1 MDTLTIRFLSKAHF
15 AVTSVGVWVSL
26 LWPAAAQQSFIFPLN
41 GKNYRVE
48 MVWSVKHAG
57 SVYSNTSAHTLDF
70 SKANAFDLEVQFRFP
85 DEVPPPESELLWGFQ
100 YRHSG
105 NVLAPTDGEKR
116 ARSLRQ
122 FQRFQAIGS
131 GNATLTLTAKVWRR
145 SSEGDA
151 ELLVSGPPIT
161 LGFARTTTTT
171 VITPPSSSDTEKTP
185 PPLPPTPTSQ
195 ALSLTPERKAES
207 EAYAKASSEPDSAQ
221 RIKAL
226 IDFVERHQMPHQQS
240 PIVQKAMREIPL
252 STSLPQPK
260 GNTEVTYLLN
270 YAVKPSVDTNKS
282 QQWSWA
288 LKNIGPGKFE
298 LTVRPLTDTART
310 LVLADEGKAPPFN
323 RPRMLQPFE
332 KVQVTLLSQTRE
344 DFTLRL
350 IGGSPPF
357 VVFLSQDHVTR
368 IRYQVPY
375 TDTTW
380 TLSKA
385 LCTVCKGGPHTL
397 EVYAADFSTLLL
409 REVDGIYIYRFN
421 YALWIVL
428 PSVVLLLL
436 LVLRKPIAKGWKTY
450 QYRRKLRDIEAWE
463 RLIEQEAQRRK
474 GQK

>member
-1 MDTLTIRFLSKAHF
+1 MA
-15 AVTSVGVWVSL
+15 SVGAWVSL
-26 LWPAAAQQSFIFPLN
+26 LWPATAQQSFVFPLN

-48 MVWSVKHAG
+48 VSWSVKHAG
-57 SVYSNTSAHTLDF
+57 TVYTNASAHTLDF

-85 DEVPPPESELLWGFQ
+85 DEAPPPESGLLWGFQ
-100 YRHSG
+100 YRHAGSM
-105 NVLAPTDGEKR
+105 LAPTDGEKR
-116 ARSLRQ
+116 ARSVRQ
-122 FQRFQAIGS
+122 FQRFQAVGS

-145 SSEGDA
+145 TSEGEA
-151 ELLVSGPPIT
+151 ELLASGQPTT
-161 LGFARTTTTT
+161 LGFARAAAATTT
-171 VITPPSSSDTEKTP
+171 VSASPSPSDTAKTLPSP
-185 PPLPPTPTSQ
+185 PPPATLPS
-195 ALSLTPERKAES
+195 ALPLTPAAKAES
-207 EAYAKASSEPDSAQ
+207 EAYTKAASEPDSAQ

-226 IDFVERHQMPHQQS
+226 IDFVERHQMDYKQS

-260 GNTEVTYLLN
+260 GRTEVTYLLN

-310 LVLADEGKAPPFN
+310 LTLADEGKAPPFN
-323 RPRMLQPFE
+323 RPRTLQPFE

-350 IGGSPPF
+350 SGGSPPF
-357 VVFLSQDHVTR
+357 VAFLSQDHITR
-368 IRYQVPY
+368 IRYYLPH

-385 LCTVCKGGPHTL
+385 LCTVCKGGAHTL
-397 EVYAADFSTLLL
+397 EVYTGDFSTLLL
-409 REVDGIYIYRFN
+409 REIDGVYIHRFN
-421 YALWIVL
+421 YVLWML
-428 PSVVLLLL
+428 APSVALLLL
-436 LVLRKPIAKGWKTY
+436 LVFRKPIAKGWKTY
-450 QYRRKLRDIEAWE
+450 QYQRKLRDIEAWE
-463 RLIEQEAQRRK
+463 RLIEQENQRRK